1 MTTDAAR
8 VGADYLR
15 RAAVEAADLKAASY
29 TALDLS
35 PEARVLDVGC
45 GPGVDV
51 GALAASA
58 GRVVGVDLDADLL
71 AAARADA
78 AGNVVLLRADAAALP
93 FASGSFDAV
102 RSERM
107 LQHVPDPAA
116 VIAELARVTRTGGR
130 VVLIDTD
137 WTSLSIGCGALDLER
152 RVVASLLRRVARHP
166 DAGRELLRSAAGLPL
181 EIDSVTVHP
190 MTSGDLGMVRA
201 IAHLDLAEQQA
212 VEDRTVSPEQL
223 DRWQAA
229 LLTAAEHGTLFA
241 TINLVLLVARR
252 R

>member
-1 MTTDAAR
+1 MTDAGR

-29 TALDLS
+29 TALGLS
-35 PEARVLDVGC
+35 PQARVLDLGC

-71 AAARADA
+71 AAAAQAGA

-116 VIAELARVTRTGGR
+116 VIAELVRVTRTGGR

-190 MTSGDLGMVRA
+190 MTSGDLGMVRG

-212 VEDRTVSPEQL
+212 VEDRAVSPEQL
-223 DRWQAA
+223 DRWHAA

>member
-1 MTTDAAR
+1 M
-8 VGADYLR
+8 GADYLH
-15 RAAVEAADLKAASY
+15 RAAVEAADLKAASH

-35 PEARVLDVGC
+35 PQARVLDVGC
-45 GPGVDV
+45 GPGIDV
-51 GALAASA
+51 GSLAASA

-166 DAGRELLRSAAGLPL
+166 DAGRELLRSAARLPL
-181 EIDSVTVHP
+181 EIESVTVHP
-190 MTSGDLGMVRA
+190 MTSGDLPVVRA

-212 VEDRTVSPEQL
+212 VEDRAVSPEEL
-223 DRWQAA
+223 NRWHAA
-229 LLTAAEHGTLFA
+229 LVTAAEHGTLFA